1 MTDPNMVELAG
12 VRGDL
17 WQCDRGR
24 QIGHEER
31 SRKPSTKALGVTG
44 RQSQ

>member
-24 QIGHEER
+24 QIGHEGDSET
-31 SRKPSTKALGVTG
+31 STKALGVTG